1 MSKKAKSKVATV
13 GITAAVVVLLFIVG
27 LVSWNCSVWFNRP
40 VEEKKIESIR
50 EEVVPIAQLST
61 YEYNF
66 TQILHY
72 STVNNDNPFAIEI
85 PFSKNNYVA
94 SIEGTTTIYTN
105 TEDMIVEPAYTGD
118 GKLAEIKI
126 TLPHAEVK
134 QPVALDFSTLYVYE
148 DRNGFL
154 NEITDEQKND
164 LLIKTNEE
172 QVAKVQASGL
182 LNKADYRVQ
191 ELISTQLKNIYG
203 EDVDIS
209 FNYIN

>member
-1 MSKKAKSKVATV
+1 M
-13 GITAAVVVLLFIVG
+13 LLFIVG

-203 EDVDIS
+203 EDE
-209 FNYIN
+209 